1 MGQRLRRPYLAT
13 ARVKRPQRSCR
24 ESLCLLPWIVADE
37 LGWEV
42 VLDTAAILLRDNA
55 LALLQLNSSVALL
68 GQSLPPS
75 DQLLA
80 SILSDLSASGIPGLL
95 GLELGLSIADSVQGT
110 TP

>member
-1 MGQRLRRPYLAT
+1 M
-13 ARVKRPQRSCR
+13 VKRPQRSCR

-55 LALLQLNSSVALL
+55 LALLQLNSFSVALL